1 MILTKKFLQDTDAC
15 TEGYRAVLD
24 LNLLGQDYDVATSS
38 LAQNNYS
45 DYAEWLNEQ
54 KTTEAYVRAN
64 GTEFTMGSYQVFNP
78 LTGQHIECADE
89 ASARQTIIDVSNQL
103 LDTYKISLIQSMT
116 NENGDQTWITTQLS
130 SPIVL
135 S

>member
-1 MILTKKFLQDTDAC
+1 MILTKEFLQATDAC

-24 LNLLGQDYDVATSS
+24 LNLLGQNYDVAASA

-64 GTEFTMGSYQVFNP
+64 GTEIKMGSYKVFNP
-78 LTGQHIECADE
+78 ITATYIDCVDE
-89 ASARQTIIDVSNQL
+89 SSVRNAMVEISKQILANYSIGIVQTI
-103 LDTYKISLIQSMT
+103 T
-116 NENGDQTWITTQLS
+116 NENGDQAWISATISQTVNVS
-130 SPIVL
+130 
-135 S
+135 